1 MISEMTFPQ
10 LEKIIHPT
18 HDIRLFSGRSNAQLA
33 QEIADYLGTSVG
45 PMVIKNFADGEI
57 YVQVKESVRGDD
69 VFIIQ
74 PVCNPVNENLMELL
88 IIIDAF
94 KRASAKSI
102 TAVIPYY
109 GYARQDRKTSGRE
122 AITAKLVADLLTT
135 AGANRVLAMDLH
147 TGQIQGFFNILVDHI
162 YAAPILVNYIK
173 DLNINPEEM
182 VAVSPDMG
190 GANRTRYFAKHLDCP
205 MAIIDKRRDRH
216 NEAIA
221 ENVIGDV
228 EGKVCLMF
236 DDIIDTAGT
245 ICAASKLLKSKGA
258 KEIYVGATHPV
269 FSGPAIERL
278 GSSPITQC
286 IVTNTIPLD
295 MSKMPSNIKQI
306 SVAPLLAQAIARIH
320 DDESVSSLFGF
331 EKEMKV

>member
-1 MISEMTFPQ
+1 MVAEMTFQQ
-10 LEKIIHPT
+10 LERTINPT
-18 HDIRLFSGRSNAQLA
+18 HDIKLFAGRSNTKLA
-33 QEIADYLGTSVG
+33 QEIADYLGTSIG
-45 PMVIKNFADGEI
+45 PMVVKNFADGEI

-74 PVCNPVNENLMELL
+74 PLCNPVNENLMELL

-94 KRASAKSI
+94 KRASAKTI

-135 AGANRVLAMDLH
+135 AGADRILAMDLH

-162 YAAPILVNYIK
+162 FATSILTNYIK
-173 DLNINPEEM
+173 SLNMNPDDM
-182 VAVSPDMG
+182 VAVS
-190 GANRTRYFAKHLDCP
+190 RTRHFAKSIGCSL
-205 MAIIDKRRDRH
+205 AIIDKRRDKH

-221 ENVIGDV
+221 SHVIGDV
-228 EGKVCLMF
+228 KDKICVMF

-245 ICAASKLLKSKGA
+245 ICEASKLLKREGA
-258 KEIYVGATHPV
+258 KEVYVCAVHPV

-278 GSSPITQC
+278 TNAPIKEC

-295 MSKMPSNIKQI
+295 MDKMPAKIKQL
-306 SVAPLLAQAIARIH
+306 SVAPLLGTAIARIH

-331 EKEMKV
+331 EKEMQVQ